1 MVHITI
7 PAAGSSPTPAAHTR
21 EPPHRVRFSED
32 CTSSSSTTT
41 LVEEPDEM
49 ATSLSNKLDPFMS
62 QNLCSAGDM
71 CSQLCTQTRSR
82 KCGGYFDTPD
92 RRRHHLF
99 PVCGSTCTHKD
110 CLNTERPGELTSLD
124 QIFCLPVERSI
135 SVPEQVRLAL
145 KLVKG
150 VLQFHSTPWLQPY
163 WRLQDLSYFQ
173 IDEGL
178 ASSFSTLHISTELS
192 QQRQPDSEMTESP
205 SSLVEAQMACGIRNL
220 TMHSLGVALL
230 QIGQWDP
237 LQPDNIVELRKV
249 ADMAKRGSRLGP
261 RYQKITQQCLDCDF
275 GFGKDLGE
283 LELQSAIYKDVVCEL
298 EALIYTLEGKKWE

>member
-1 MVHITI
+1 M
-7 PAAGSSPTPAAHTR
+7 PAAGSSPASTAHTG
-21 EPPHRVRFSED
+21 EPPHKMRKVRFSED

-49 ATSLSNKLDPFMS
+49 ATSSSNTPSSLVP

-71 CSQLCTQTRSR
+71 CSQLCTQTRPR

-92 RRRHHLF
+92 RLRHHLS
-99 PVCGSTCTHKD
+99 PVCGSACTHKD
-110 CLNTERPGELTSLD
+110 CLNTERLGEPTSQD
-124 QIFCLPVERSI
+124 QIFSLPVERSI

-173 IDEGL
+173 IDQGL
-178 ASSFSTLHISTELS
+178 ADSLVTLHISTELS
-192 QQRQPDSEMTESP
+192 QQRHQDSEMTEASN
-205 SSLVEAQMACGIRNL
+205 SLVEAQMACGIRNL

-237 LQPDNIVELRKV
+237 LKPDNIVELRKI
-249 ADMAKRGSRLGP
+249 ATMAERDSRLGP

-283 LELQSAIYKDVVCEL
+283 LELQSAIYRDVVCEL